1 MKTISKGIGLSS
13 LIVIGLMFA
22 GLSYSQIALNDVVS
36 RWDFDQGDG
45 TKDSVG
51 GHDGELT
58 GDPKLVDG
66 KFKKAMSF
74 DGKSFMQVDPEP
86 FKFNEPQNFSV
97 SVWVKVNVR
106 SGWQRIYNCWRWGG
120 YFLGELAG
128 NCGLELRMERN
139 VPNCDVNP
147 AGCLLIPVEDV
158 PLGDWIH
165 VAFSVDWNDKVRLY
179 ANGEEKASSKIDG
192 PFKYWSRLH
201 DENTTVDTLGIGA
214 RIDNGPTEFF
224 NGDIDQLVVFSVALT
239 SDEIETVFKSGLGDV
254 LTVSPKGKLAT
265 TWSTLKAK

>member
-1 MKTISKGIGLSS
+1 MKAISTTRTLFS
-13 LIVIGLMFA
+13 LIVMGLMFS
-22 GLSYSQIALNDVVS
+22 GLSYSQIAFDDVVS

-45 TKDSVG
+45 TQDSVG
-51 GHDGELT
+51 GHNGKLK

-74 DGKSFMQVDPEP
+74 DGKSFMQVDPKP

-97 SVWVKVNVR
+97 SVWVKVEAR

-128 NCGLELRMERN
+128 NGGIELRMERN

-158 PLGDWIH
+158 PLGEWIH
-165 VAFSVDWNDKVRLY
+165 VAFSVDWEDKARLY
-179 ANGEEKASSKIDG
+179 ANGEEKASAKIDG
-192 PFKYWSRLH
+192 PFQYWSRLH
-201 DENTTVDTLGIGA
+201 NEDTTVDTLGIGA

-224 NGDIDQLVVFSVALT
+224 HGDIDQLVVFSVALT
-239 SDEIETVFKSGLGDV
+239 DDEIETIFEDGLGNV
-254 LTVSPKGKLAT
+254 LTVSPTGKLAT
-265 TWSTLKAK
+265 TWGTLKTK